1 MGRLHVELTENH
13 VFKHH
18 IKTNQ
23 KSASHPAQT
32 LGEEKTNSA
41 TFYTQVTQRM
51 LYEKASLYQ
60 QHCTL
65 LQSIPSLAAAGA
77 SRKPQ
82 NLQARDSPKSRLCT
96 KKEHVP

>member
-1 MGRLHVELTENH
+1 MFSNTILKPIR
-13 VFKHH
+13 
-18 IKTNQ
+18 NQ
-23 KSASHPAQT
+23 PPAQPKHW
-32 LGEEKTNSA
+32 GKEKTNSA

-65 LQSIPSLAAAGA
+65 LQFIPSLAAAGA

-82 NLQARDSPKSRLCT
+82 NLQARDSSKSRLCT
-96 KKEHVP
+96 KKERVPQK